1 MKLKLTMRTGMKGGD
16 GWIDLWTKSLDSI
29 IINGDENDVEGGAG
43 WIDV

>member
-1 MKLKLTMRTGMKGGD
+1 MKLKLTMKGGD
-16 GWIDLWTKSLDSI
+16 GWIDLWTTSLDSI